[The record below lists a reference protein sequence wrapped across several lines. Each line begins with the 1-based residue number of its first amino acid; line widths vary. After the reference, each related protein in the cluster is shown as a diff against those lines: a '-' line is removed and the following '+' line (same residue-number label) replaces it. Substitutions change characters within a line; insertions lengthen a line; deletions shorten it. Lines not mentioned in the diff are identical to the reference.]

1 MSQKEMKVEELD
13 SRFEM
18 EMLTVS
24 MMAADMT
31 ALGADQAAAASCCEN
46 YTCTFSPQL

>member
-1 MSQKEMKVEELD
+1 MSQNELKVQELD

-18 EMLTVS
+18 EMLS
-24 MMAADMT
+24 ISAMAADMT
-31 ALGADQAAAASCCEN
+31 ALGADQAVDGACCEN